1 VHLIH
6 GLKEGSGETGSFRN
20 ARTPDSAVT
29 IGNVRALVHPED
41 WDHLREAWWHA
52 SFIARV
58 VRCKSLDPTS
68 LIGIGDQTTYVDMSE
83 SYTGATAAA
92 ARFRAILR
100 TESEA
105 AVFSLVMFRAS
116 GFQER

>member
-83 SYTGATAAA
+83 SYTGAD
-92 ARFRAILR
+92 FKLQ
-100 TESEA
+100 
-105 AVFSLVMFRAS
+105 AS
-116 GFQER
+116 SSKRRRRRPISSDLTN